1 MTMVISGSKSR
12 RRRRCRRCRRLETT
26 EYDDENNDMI
36 DQQHLRYYVVGSD
49 YVVT

>member
-1 MTMVISGSKSR
+1 MTIVISGSKSR
-12 RRRRCRRCRRLETT
+12 RRRCRRLKTT